1 LNVLTDLDNKYK
13 LPEQALTKVVR
24 NFGTLKSG
32 TARELTHEEFNV
44 KNQTALGKFLT
55 LTVLLGSL
63 GACASHSPY
72 TSNSVNYAPV
82 HSNVPGHQLGII
94 LYNLGKYSS
103 LRLSPEQKQKQT
115 TAVYSALEG
124 EYGDVYNWYEHTAMG
139 SVKAVHGYPQ
149 GSGYCKVIYSTVTNK
164 GSSRN
169 FTETACKEAGHD
181 GWRFIRK

>member
-1 LNVLTDLDNKYK
+1 

-24 NFGTLKSG
+24 NFGTQKYVITNQSRL
-32 TARELTHEEFNV
+32 EEYNV
-44 KNQTALGKFLT
+44 KNQTAVGKFLT

-72 TSNSVNYAPV
+72 TSDSVNYAPI
-82 HSNVPGHQLGII
+82 HSNQQGHQLGII

-103 LRLSPEQKQKQT
+103 VRLSAEQKQKQT

-124 EYGDVYNWYEHTAMG
+124 DYGQVYNWYEQTAMG

-149 GSGYCKVIYSTVTNK
+149 GSGFCKVIYSTVTKK

-169 FTETACKEAGHD
+169 FTETACKEHD
-181 GWRFIRK
+181 TRGWRFIRK